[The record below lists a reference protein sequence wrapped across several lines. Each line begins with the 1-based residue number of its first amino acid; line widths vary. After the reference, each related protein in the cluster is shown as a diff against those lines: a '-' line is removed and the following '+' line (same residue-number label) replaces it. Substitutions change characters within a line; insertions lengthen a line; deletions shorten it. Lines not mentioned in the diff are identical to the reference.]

1 MKLPHLG
8 RFGRVVLV
16 RIASRFRIIRS
27 EKGWE
32 CARIG
37 EFWARESDEYRRGQ
51 CAAVNAARLKGHR
64 AHLGSGKGVGN
75 ARTRR
80 LETLYTNL
88 EKRRA
93 LVSCALPLARTTLSP
108 GRELARFGL

>member
-75 ARTRR
+75 ARTRLKNPR
-80 LETLYTNL
+80 TGCRGAHA
-88 EKRRA
+88 RREA
-93 LVSCALPLARTTLSP
+93 ASRTSDSKPFPPCSP
-108 GRELARFGL
+108 N